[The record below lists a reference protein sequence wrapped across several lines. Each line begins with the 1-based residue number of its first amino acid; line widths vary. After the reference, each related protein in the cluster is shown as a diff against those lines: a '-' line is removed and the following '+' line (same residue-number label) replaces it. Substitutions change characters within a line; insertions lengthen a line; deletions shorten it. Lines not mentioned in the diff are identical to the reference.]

1 MTSTARRIALAT
13 AADHP
18 AAGGGRKQCWECQR
32 RRVVCDAVRPVCG
45 KCKATGVVCP
55 GYEDKK
61 PLTWLA
67 PGKVKTRT
75 WKRKKPATKKESSK
89 TTSEQ
94 DSSPES
100 NKAVTRAGSQMV
112 YIFPPSP
119 GMELRSEVCDIIE
132 ATSYWN
138 ESVYPSF
145 ETTQLMKSPWII
157 PVRFIH
163 YMPAATRHALVSMAI
178 EHRMLRLSH
187 KKTDPLMMEIR
198 ARFHHHRCLAI
209 QALNEDVCNDAT
221 RGTDMTMASV
231 MVFLYADL
239 MGSATASNWRHHL
252 NGYKS
257 LVDIRGGFESVYRL
271 TPYMAPMLLFPKIY
285 DNIDLI
291 AELYQSG
298 YYPFLPCPV
307 ELFTDIIRINYL
319 RYLIATDGLPEDMGT
334 PQSASEDLIEDII
347 EFSPEA
353 WAETREADVK
363 EELLLMAQAYQSAI
377 ALDMA
382 AFGFGVGDSLAGAEL
397 AYKLGKALSD
407 SRGSSQSYRE
417 LMAELDVIHKVLL
430 QVDQFRA
437 ADQLAKPTINALLFT
452 VNAANESMKNFIE
465 QNDPYHDCLKSGGS
479 GNVIKDAFYKDTPE
493 RRVRIKA
500 TSTSSQSFIL
510 ESLPLN
516 LYQQSQALSSLRS
529 G

>member
-75 WKRKKPATKKESSK
+75 WKRKKPATKKESVETFANS
-89 TTSEQ
+89 TSPADDQ
-94 DSSPES
+94 
-100 NKAVTRAGSQMV
+100 
-112 YIFPPSP
+112 
-119 GMELRSEVCDIIE
+119 SEPNH
-132 ATSYWN
+132 S
-138 ESVYPSF
+138 
-145 ETTQLMKSPWII
+145 
-157 PVRFIH
+157 
-163 YMPAATRHALVSMAI
+163 
-178 EHRMLRLSH
+178 
-187 KKTDPLMMEIR
+187 
-198 ARFHHHRCLAI
+198 
-209 QALNEDVCNDAT
+209 
-221 RGTDMTMASV
+221 
-231 MVFLYADL
+231 
-239 MGSATASNWRHHL
+239 
-252 NGYKS
+252 
-257 LVDIRGGFESVYRL
+257 
-271 TPYMAPMLLFPKIY
+271 Y

-353 WAETREADVK
+353 WAETREADVR

-377 ALDMA
+377 ALYVISSLQGLRALPSSAGWRAVRTIHYSRLISLLEKA
-382 AFGFGVGDSLAGAEL
+382 AEAPL
-397 AYKLGKALSD
+397 
-407 SRGSSQSYRE
+407 
-417 LMAELDVIHKVLL
+417 
-430 QVDQFRA
+430 
-437 ADQLAKPTINALLFT
+437 
-452 VNAANESMKNFIE
+452 MKNCVEWPLIVAGFE
-465 QNDPYHDCLKSGGS
+465 ASTGS
-479 GNVIKDAFYKDTPE
+479 AAG
-493 RRVRIKA
+493 RVMVVKQLV
-500 TSTSSQSFIL
+500 SMSQDL
-510 ESLPLN
+510 GTYLPLAAVGM
-516 LYQQSQALSSLRS
+516 LEKFWSSGKRTWDDCFDEPYALFA
-529 G
+529 

>member
-13 AADHP
+13 TADRP

-75 WKRKKPATKKESSK
+75 WKRKKPATTKESSK

-94 DSSPES
+94 D
-100 NKAVTRAGSQMV
+100 R
-112 YIFPPSP
+112 
-119 GMELRSEVCDIIE
+119 
-132 ATSYWN
+132 N

-178 EHRMLRLSH
+178 EHRMLRLSK
-187 KKTDPLMMEIR
+187 KKTDPFMMEIR

-231 MVFLYADL
+231 MVFLYAD
-239 MGSATASNWRHHL
+239 
-252 NGYKS
+252 
-257 LVDIRGGFESVYRL
+257 
-271 TPYMAPMLLFPKIY
+271 
-285 DNIDLI
+285 
-291 AELYQSG
+291 SG

-307 ELFTDIIRINYL
+307 DLFTDIIRINYL
-319 RYLIATDGLPEDMGT
+319 RYLIATDSLPEDMGT
-334 PQSASEDLIEDII
+334 PQSASEDLIEDVI
-347 EFSPEA
+347 EFSPET
-353 WAETREADVK
+353 WVETRDADVK

-377 ALDMA
+377 ALYAISSLQGLRALPSSAGWRAVRTIHYGRLISLLEKA
-382 AFGFGVGDSLAGAEL
+382 AEAPL
-397 AYKLGKALSD
+397 
-407 SRGSSQSYRE
+407 
-417 LMAELDVIHKVLL
+417 
-430 QVDQFRA
+430 
-437 ADQLAKPTINALLFT
+437 
-452 VNAANESMKNFIE
+452 MKNCVEWPLIVAGFE
-465 QNDPYHDCLKSGGS
+465 ASTGS
-479 GNVIKDAFYKDTPE
+479 ATG
-493 RRVRIKA
+493 RVMVVKQLV
-500 TSTSSQSFIL
+500 SMSQDL
-510 ESLPLN
+510 GTYLPLAAVGM
-516 LYQQSQALSSLRS
+516 LEKFWSSGKRTWDDCFDEPYALFA
-529 G
+529 

>member
-75 WKRKKPATKKESSK
+75 WKRKKPAAKKESSK
-89 TTSEQ
+89 TSSEQ
-94 DSSPES
+94 DSSPDS

-112 YIFPPSP
+112 HIFPPSP

-178 EHRMLRLSH
+178 EHRMLRLSQ
-187 KKTDPLMMEIR
+187 KKTNPLMMEIR

-209 QALNEDVCNDAT
+209 QALNDDVCNDAT
-221 RGTDMTMASV
+221 RGSDMTMASV

-257 LVDIRGGFESVYRL
+257 LVDMRGGFENVYRL
-271 TPYMAPMLLFPKIY
+271 TPYMAPMLLFPKIVETFANSTSPADDQSEPNHSY

-307 ELFTDIIRINYL
+307 DLFTDVIRINYL
-319 RYLIATDGLPEDMGT
+319 RYLIATDSLPEDMGT

-347 EFSPEA
+347 EFSPET
-353 WAETREADVK
+353 WAETREADIR

-377 ALDMA
+377 ALYAISSLQGLRALPSSAGWRAVRTIHYGRLISLLEKA
-382 AFGFGVGDSLAGAEL
+382 AEAPL
-397 AYKLGKALSD
+397 
-407 SRGSSQSYRE
+407 
-417 LMAELDVIHKVLL
+417 
-430 QVDQFRA
+430 
-437 ADQLAKPTINALLFT
+437 
-452 VNAANESMKNFIE
+452 MKNCVEWPLIVAGFE
-465 QNDPYHDCLKSGGS
+465 ASTGS
-479 GNVIKDAFYKDTPE
+479 ATG
-493 RRVRIKA
+493 RVMVVKQLV
-500 TSTSSQSFIL
+500 SMSQDWGTY
-510 ESLPLN
+510 LPLAAVGV
-516 LYQQSQALSSLRS
+516 LEKFWSSGKRTWDDCFDEPYALFA
-529 G
+529 

>member
-94 DSSPES
+94 DSSPDS

-112 YIFPPSP
+112 HIFPPSP

-209 QALNEDVCNDAT
+209 QALNDDVCNDAT
-221 RGTDMTMASV
+221 RGSDMTMASV

-307 ELFTDIIRINYL
+307 DLFTDIIRINYL

-353 WAETREADVK
+353 WAETREADVR

-377 ALDMA
+377 ALYAISSLQGLRALPSSAGWRAVRTIHYGRLISLLEKA
-382 AFGFGVGDSLAGAEL
+382 AEAPL
-397 AYKLGKALSD
+397 
-407 SRGSSQSYRE
+407 
-417 LMAELDVIHKVLL
+417 
-430 QVDQFRA
+430 
-437 ADQLAKPTINALLFT
+437 
-452 VNAANESMKNFIE
+452 MKNCVEWPLIVAGFE
-465 QNDPYHDCLKSGGS
+465 
-479 GNVIKDAFYKDTPE
+479 A
-493 RRVRIKA
+493 
-500 TSTSSQSFIL
+500 ST
-510 ESLPLN
+510 
-516 LYQQSQALSSLRS
+516 
-529 G
+529 GKM